1 MKKEEIIKEINIQY
15 SRFIDYLRGLNTDEL
30 EFRYQDK
37 WSAREQLE
45 HIVMCI
51 KPIVQVF
58 EMPKP
63 FIKQNFGEEER
74 KNRSYQEL
82 LDEYLQKLS
91 AGGKAPIQYVSEKNS
106 TNQKDQL
113 VASLKSLVDK
123 LTLKLGGFEEYELES
138 LVIPHPLL
146 GKITLK
152 EMLYNVIYHV
162 QHHKNQAIKNLD
174 PKDNE
179 NFRNRN
185 SNRQY

>member
-1 MKKEEIIKEINIQY
+1 MNKVEIVKELDMQY
-15 SRFIDYLRGLNTDEL
+15 GKFIDYLQGLNTDEL
-30 EFRYQDK
+30 EFRCQEK

-51 KPIVQVF
+51 KPVVQVF

-63 FIKQNFGEEER
+63 LIKQNFGEEER

-91 AGGKAPIQYVSEKNS
+91 VGGKAPIQYIPKKDN

-123 LTLKLGGFEEYELES
+123 LTLKLDGFEEYELES

-185 SNRQY
+185 SNR